1 MRPRLQG
8 QMAGYGHLFR
18 GLWCCPLL
26 GLIPSLQR
34 EGSALLSVCHPQ
46 VQPRTRAQAEVVCR
60 KTASGS
66 SSSSSSSSHSSPLPQ
81 PPPLPPYHPPPL
93 PVLLSRPCTSTRLRP
108 DPEFPP
114 FSGAQGVSCPGPG
127 AAELKDP
134 FLSLRKA
141 GSSSPQIMSSLELPA
156 NRPGQA
162 RGWPGLGGHSLV
174 GAIQDPSVEV
184 GGRRWTPLVKCR
196 SFLPEPWP
204 QFQERL

>member
-34 EGSALLSVCHPQ
+34 EGLALLSVCHPQ
-46 VQPRTRAQAEVVCR
+46 VQPRTRAKAEVVCQ

-81 PPPLPPYHPPPL
+81 PPPLPPYHPP
-93 PVLLSRPCTSTRLRP
+93 LSRPCTSTRLRP

-114 FSGAQGVSCPGPG
+114 FCGAQGVSCPGPG

-141 GSSSPQIMSSLELPA
+141 GSSSPQIMSSQPTDLGRPVGGLVWEGTAWWEQLKILRGSWGKTLDSSGEVLELPA
-156 NRPGQA
+156 
-162 RGWPGLGGHSLV
+162 
-174 GAIQDPSVEV
+174 
-184 GGRRWTPLVKCR
+184 
-196 SFLPEPWP
+196 
-204 QFQERL
+204 